1 MNNYRTINQTDEKQ
15 TAAEHE
21 AIILHYLNTGELD
34 RDDAIKKYKNFN
46 YTHSEYYTGISV
58 AAAATNS
65 LCPIENLPNN
75 VIVDNLNAQL
85 LYLTGKNLLDNQSN
99 G

>member
-1 MNNYRTINQTDEKQ
+1 MNNYHTINQTDEEQ

-21 AIILHYLNTGELD
+21 AIILHYLKTGELD
-34 RDDAIKKYKNFN
+34 RDDAIKKYRNFN
-46 YTHSEYYTGISV
+46 YTHYEYYTGISV
-58 AAAATNS
+58 AATATNS

-75 VIVDNLNAQL
+75 AIVDNLNAQL
-85 LYLTGKNLLDNQSN
+85 FYLTGKNLLERKNN